1 MSGVL
6 SQLTQSVD
14 VDSVQPY
21 TQLLQECVVL
31 QPGLLSTEPQ
41 QAGERVCGGSGGS
54 RRIE

>member
-6 SQLTQSVD
+6 GRLEQSVD

-31 QPGLLSTEPQ
+31 QPSLLTLPPA
-41 QAGERVCGGSGGS
+41 QAGG
-54 RRIE
+54 